1 MVAYQPASSIPS
13 SLTGT
18 GGDGLVAARHL
29 WHYGYQPTVFYP
41 KQSKTEIYERLATQ
55 LKNLD
60 VPFTE
65 DFHGSL
71 KNTDYVVDAI
81 FGTTNQFRISSRN
94 SRFSGFSFSGEV
106 RDPFKDPIIA
116 METSKVPVLSV
127 DAPSSWSIEDG
138 PPVSGPGAKFH
149 PATLISLTAP
159 KPLVKH
165 FTGTHFVGGR

>member
-1 MVAYQPASSIPS
+1 MVIYEPAPSIPS
-13 SLTGT
+13 PLTII

-71 KNTDYVVDAI
+71 KTTDYVVDAI
-81 FGTTNQFRISSRN
+81 FGTTNQPRVLVSRLTLL
-94 SRFSGFSFSGEV
+94 RFQFF
-106 RDPFKDPIIA
+106 
-116 METSKVPVLSV
+116 
-127 DAPSSWSIEDG
+127 W
-138 PPVSGPGAKFH
+138 
-149 PATLISLTAP
+149 
-159 KPLVKH
+159 
-165 FTGTHFVGGR
+165 

>member
-1 MVAYQPASSIPS
+1 MPDLSE
-13 SLTGT
+13 LTNV

-29 WHYGYQPTVFYP
+29 WHYGYQPTIFYP
-41 KQSKTEIYERLATQ
+41 KQSKNDLYERLATQ

-65 DFHGSL
+65 DFNHSL
-71 KNTDYVVDAI
+71 KTTDHVVDAV
-81 FGTTNQFRISSRN
+81 FGNAIKGVPPVSS
-94 SRFSGFSFSGEV
+94 SHSSGFSFSGEV
-106 RDPFKDPIIA
+106 RDPFKDPISA
-116 METSKVPVLSV
+116 METTKVPVLAV

-138 PPVSGPGAKFH
+138 PPASGPGAKFH

-165 FTGTHFVGGR
+165 FKGTHFVGGR

>member
-1 MVAYQPASSIPS
+1 MVIYQPASSIPS
-13 SLTGT
+13 PLTGI

-71 KNTDYVVDAI
+71 KTTDYVVDAI
-81 FGTTNQFRISSRN
+81 FGTTNQFRILVSKLTLL
-94 SRFSGFSFSGEV
+94 RFQFF
-106 RDPFKDPIIA
+106 
-116 METSKVPVLSV
+116 
-127 DAPSSWSIEDG
+127 W
-138 PPVSGPGAKFH
+138 
-149 PATLISLTAP
+149 
-159 KPLVKH
+159 
-165 FTGTHFVGGR
+165 